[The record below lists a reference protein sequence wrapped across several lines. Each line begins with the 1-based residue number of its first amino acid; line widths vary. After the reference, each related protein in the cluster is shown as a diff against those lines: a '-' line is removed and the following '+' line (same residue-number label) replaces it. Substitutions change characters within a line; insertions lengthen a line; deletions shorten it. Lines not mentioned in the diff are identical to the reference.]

1 MNWVLVAAVFFVVWW
16 VLLFAVLP
24 FSLRT
29 QEEDDDVTL
38 GTVKSAPRG
47 PHVLRAMLRT
57 TIVTLALFAVW
68 FVAVEYM
75 GLGLQ
80 SIPRIVPDFGE
91 Q

>member
-1 MNWVLVAAVFFVVWW
+1 MNYVLVGAIFFIIWW

-29 QEEDDDVTL
+29 QEEDGEVTL

-57 TIVTLALFAVW
+57 TVITLLLFGIWYV
-68 FVAVEYM
+68 VVEYY
-75 GLGLQ
+75 GFGFDD
-80 SIPRIVPDFGE
+80 IPLVVPEFD
-91 Q
+91 